1 MRLNI
6 FVGLDG
12 TNALLKDTLDNNLNI
27 NRFIG
32 SLART
37 LVSRSFDE
45 IFNLMF
51 NKTYTESE
59 SGEYVLTISRTGA
72 ANTLLSTL
80 LEKCPVGTR
89 VWFFKSINDE
99 ISIELYK
106 KFVRSGE
113 NLSTNRGTRV
123 TGLTDEQL
131 NDDTLVSQSAI
142 NGLQILDSKATD
154 LSASNWSNFDMSVF
168 YGGPLPETSPILTR
182 LFVKS

>member
-12 TNALLKDTLDNNLNI
+12 TNALLKDTLDDDLSI

-32 SLART
+32 SFART
-37 LVSRSFDE
+37 LIYRSFDE

-51 NKTYTESE
+51 DKTYTESE
-59 SGEYVLTISRTGA
+59 SGEYVLTVSRTGA
-72 ANTLLSTL
+72 AGHLLSTL
-80 LEKCPVGTR
+80 LEKSPIGTR

-99 ISIELYK
+99 ISIDLYK

-113 NLSTNRGTRV
+113 EMLTNRGTRV

-131 NDDTLVSQSAI
+131 GDDTLVTQSAV
-142 NGLQILDSKATD
+142 NGLQVLDSVATGMT
-154 LSASNWSNFDMSVF
+154 ASNWSNFDMSVF